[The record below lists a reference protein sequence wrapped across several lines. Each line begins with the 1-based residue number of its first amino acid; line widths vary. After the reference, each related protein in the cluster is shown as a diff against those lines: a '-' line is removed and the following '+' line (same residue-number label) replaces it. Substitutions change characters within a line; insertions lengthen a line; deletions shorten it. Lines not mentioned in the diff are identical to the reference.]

1 MADARDP
8 MLPDG
13 DVAPYD
19 TDYQVG
25 QDNIV
30 VNVGP
35 FGLDIHNRVFVLSGM
50 VIIAFIVLTLVFQ
63 SDVAPLFKGM
73 LNWLTTRLDWFFIS
87 AGNIFVLLCLGLII
101 SPLGKVRLGGTL
113 ARPDYNYVTWFS
125 MLFAAGMGIGLMF
138 YGVSEPLSHFSSSM
152 GGTVVE
158 NGVRTD
164 WAPLNGAVGAAD
176 NAHQLAMAA
185 TIFHWALHPWAIY
198 AFLALG
204 LALFSFNKGLPLTI
218 RSLFY
223 PLLGD
228 AVWGWPGHIIDIL
241 AVLATLFGLAT
252 SLGLGASQAASGLN
266 FLFDVPLGQTTQI
279 VLVIVITAIAT
290 FSVVAGLDV
299 GVRRLSEANM
309 ILAGLLLLFIIVV
322 GPTLILFSGFFSNLA
337 SYLAFL
343 PALSNPVAR
352 PDSNFAAGWTSF
364 YWAWWISWS
373 PFVGMFI
380 ARISRGRTV
389 REFMISVLLVPSLA
403 CVLWMTVL
411 GGTTIHQYFT
421 EGYHS
426 IADAVLP
433 LQLFT
438 MLDTLPLAKITCVVA
453 IILVVVFFVTSADSG
468 TLVID
473 IIASG
478 GKIDSPT
485 SQRVFWC
492 VFEGLVAITLIL
504 GGGLDA
510 LQAMVVSTGLPF
522 ALVLLIASVAV
533 VKGLMSEPR
542 LARSAPAVPNQ

>member
-176 NAHQLAMAA
+176 NAQQLAMAA

-411 GGTTIHQYFT
+411 GGTTLHQYFT
-421 EGYHS
+421 EGYQS

-542 LARSAPAVPNQ
+542 LARSAPAVRNQ